1 MLPCLLCSCG
11 PHQPDF
17 PATPV
22 LHLFNYPSPV
32 TWVLPWSALP
42 PHLNYISFISSSR
55 SPIFFFLFFLAYQ
68 LFPCAQSF
76 STCTSSPQWYSLY
89 LSPVLCS
96 VIVKS
101 LIMCPWSCHVCLF
114 QLLIL
119 NKLYPLIFLGSLSL
133 HSMFRECLIQHGIG
147 WLCHSVEEHHYQQ
160 FVLSTYPCNTSVS
173 VSCMVCHVIDTVR
186 LNVLHFNHS

>member
-1 MLPCLLCSCG
+1 M
-11 PHQPDF
+11 
-17 PATPV
+17 V
-22 LHLFNYPSPV
+22 LTSLIF
-32 TWVLPWSALP
+32 P
-42 PHLNYISFISSSR
+42 PHLSYICLIIPALLPEFFPGLLCLHTWTISLSLAL
-55 SPIFFFLFFLAYQ
+55 PALQFFVFFFVFFLAYQ

-76 STCTSSPQWYSLY
+76 SACTSSPQWYSLY

-160 FVLSTYPCNTSVS
+160 FVLSTY
-173 VSCMVCHVIDTVR
+173 
-186 LNVLHFNHS
+186 FNPFINPTKQKGAWLIIIN